1 MLILVGYFEHLDL
14 NLAVVEFRL
23 FAFLGSSSSSGFM
36 LILPLC
42 GLKSELHGGVGNLN
56 LTIVRLEGVED
67 ALPDLL
73 RRPRREEAVPVR
85 L

>member
-23 FAFLGSSSSSGFM
+23 FAFLGSSSGFM